1 MVMRWAL
8 AGIALSTAWSAHAQL
23 ASDSVPRERTVSRSA
38 EIVEQLTESR
48 YRLGPIRVRPLFAL
62 RDTGYDN
69 NVFGT
74 PDDPV
79 SDWRSTVSSGADLIL
94 PFGSKIYILG
104 VANPEYTWY
113 KKLPNRRTFGGTYG
127 GSVLGLF
134 NHLSIEAGGTTAKTV
149 RPVSSEVDQPTQ
161 GRRTDAFARAELEIA
176 RRLSFFGSAEQQRQR
191 YEAAPGDLVGNLS
204 LRQLERNDTFFRGGV
219 RYKLRSYF
227 DVSLAAETGRS
238 VFVFAPETDNNTRAV
253 LLGAHYDRP
262 RFFLNLTGGTRRW
275 EPRGPLSTFPKFSSG
290 TGSYYAAYDLV
301 APIVVDAYGNR
312 SAAYSLYTGN
322 PFYYE
327 TRNALG
333 LTISLGTRI
342 LLRAFSE
349 FGSNDYPRAVDGV
362 KRADRVRVL
371 GGGIG
376 YRLYRKAILGFTASS
391 TRYHS
396 NIDAFT
402 RSTLRFGTT
411 LTFGGDPSR

>member
-1 MVMRWAL
+1 
-8 AGIALSTAWSAHAQL
+8 
-23 ASDSVPRERTVSRSA
+23 
-38 EIVEQLTESR
+38 
-48 YRLGPIRVRPLFAL
+48 
-62 RDTGYDN
+62 
-69 NVFGT
+69 
-74 PDDPV
+74 
-79 SDWRSTVSSGADLIL
+79 
-94 PFGSKIYILG
+94 
-104 VANPEYTWY
+104 
-113 KKLPNRRTFGGTYG
+113 
-127 GSVLGLF
+127 
-134 NHLSIEAGGTTAKTV
+134 
-149 RPVSSEVDQPTQ
+149 
-161 GRRTDAFARAELEIA
+161 
-176 RRLSFFGSAEQQRQR
+176 
-191 YEAAPGDLVGNLS
+191 
-204 LRQLERNDTFFRGGV
+204 
-219 RYKLRSYF
+219 
-227 DVSLAAETGRS
+227 
-238 VFVFAPETDNNTRAV
+238 
-253 LLGAHYDRP
+253 
-262 RFFLNLTGGTRRW
+262 
-275 EPRGPLSTFPKFSSG
+275 
-290 TGSYYAAYDLV
+290 V